1 MNKQM
6 KNVLWVGIIILLF
19 SACGQLETAPAPAD
33 MPELI
38 VTVKEDQTNT
48 PEPIVTPG
56 PVENSPTAVLA
67 NGSDPE
73 KFSKYIG
80 LSYPPLPAGLSE
92 ELSMIIQDSN
102 VYGLSLV
109 SDADSRMLWLSKLTH
124 NDSSGNA
131 YWEIKDVLELSN
143 LESGAILIPDGC
155 LLNGEVD
162 NEIFVVGKNEK
173 ILLAWRANTT
183 LNVFEVI
190 PTNGIECH
198 SDKGVI
204 LE

>member
-19 SACGQLETAPAPAD
+19 SACGQLETTPAPAD
-33 MPELI
+33 MPE
-38 VTVKEDQTNT
+38 
-48 PEPIVTPG
+48 PIVTPS
-56 PVENSPTAVLA
+56 PVENIPTAVLA

-92 ELSMIIQDSN
+92 GFSMIIQDSDD
-102 VYGLSLV
+102 YGLWLV
-109 SDADSRMLWLSKLTH
+109 SDEDGRMLWLSKLTH
-124 NDSSGNA
+124 HDSSGTA
-131 YWEIKDVLELSN
+131 YWEVKDILELSN
-143 LESGAILIPDGC
+143 LESGVILIPDGC

-162 NEIFVVGKNEK
+162 NEIVVVGKNEK
-173 ILLAWRANTT
+173 LLLAWRANTT

-190 PTNGIECH
+190 PSNGIECH

>member
-6 KNVLWVGIIILLF
+6 KNVLWVGIIFLLL
-19 SACGQLETAPAPAD
+19 SACGQLETTPPPAN
-33 MPELI
+33 MP
-38 VTVKEDQTNT
+38 V
-48 PEPIVTPG
+48 PMVTPG
-56 PVENSPTAVLA
+56 LEENVPTAVLA

-92 ELSMIIQDSN
+92 GFSMMIQDSN
-102 VYGLSLV
+102 EYGLWLL
-109 SDADSRMLWLSKLTH
+109 SDDAGRMLWLSKLTH
-124 NDSSGNA
+124 RDSSGNA
-131 YWEIKDVLELSN
+131 YWEVKDILDLSN
-143 LESGAILIPDGC
+143 LESGVTLVPDGC

-162 NEIFVVGKNEK
+162 NEIVVVGKNEK

-183 LNVFEVI
+183 LNVFDVI
-190 PTNGIECH
+190 PTNGIECR
-198 SDKGVI
+198 SDKGMS